1 MKRIALVF
9 IASAIMYG
17 CNSNSNS
24 NDSGVCSVPDEKI
37 DAFAQTIVEGY
48 SGEIKAEYDKSNQR
62 IDLSWKCK
70 TMTVSYHL
78 LFKDLL
84 TDNPTTYA
92 DGFLISSTL
101 FAKGVTE
108 IKRMEFKYEG
118 ITFNAVP
125 FCSETIDER
134 GAALAGFSSSDKENT
149 ECFKMLSN
157 LSGVV
162 TGKFITN
169 KGEIEIPL
177 NDVFNLRGMARSYII
192 DGGEF

>member
-1 MKRIALVF
+1 MRRIVLIF
-9 IASAIMYG
+9 IASFIMIG
-17 CNSNSNS
+17 CNSNSNDNS
-24 NDSGVCSVPDEKI
+24 RRSIQDGKI
-37 DAFAQTIVEGY
+37 DAIAQTIVKDY
-48 SGEIKAEYDKSNQR
+48 DGEIKAEYDKKNQR
-62 IDLSWKCK
+62 INITWKCK

-92 DGFLISSTL
+92 DGFSISSVL
-101 FAKGVTE
+101 FVKGVTE

-134 GAALAGFSSSDKENT
+134 GVAMAGFNSSDKENT

-162 TGKFITN
+162 TGKIITN
-169 KGEIEIPL
+169 NGDIPIPL
-177 NDVFNLRGMARSYII
+177 NDVFTLRGIARSYLI